1 MMNRSTYM
9 NLKGSLLDSPL
20 REYRLKK
27 IFTNLNRSKQRVDN
41 RVIKIEVE

>member
-20 REYRLKK
+20 REYRLKRFLQ
-27 IFTNLNRSKQRVDN
+27 ILIAQNNEWITG
-41 RVIKIEVE
+41 